1 MPTRVGHF
9 PRISQARSLN
19 IYVFAE
25 FLCFCRADDVD
36 FFGGMT
42 PSYVA
47 PKQVDVSRDKNKPK
61 APMLGL
67 DDDVDID
74 MDSWESGNARKHK
87 KKGLGGTKI

>member
-1 MPTRVGHF
+1 M
-9 PRISQARSLN
+9 A
-19 IYVFAE
+19 
-25 FLCFCRADDVD
+25 
-36 FFGGMT
+36 

-61 APMLGL
+61 APILGL

-74 MDSWESGNARKHK
+74 MDSWESGNARKYK